1 MVVEIIIY
9 FWYQRF
15 KHKIRTYMKAQRET
29 FKLVYTFLK
38 TYVYLK
44 KKKNCC
50 IRDLYIQKQYISHF
64 SSDNL

>member
-9 FWYQRF
+9 FWYQSF

-38 TYVYLK
+38 TYVYLIK
-44 KKKNCC
+44 KTAVSG
-50 IRDLYIQKQYISHF
+50 IYIYK
-64 SSDNL
+64 SSI